1 MSLPRISIVV
11 PVYNSAP
18 FIAATLE
25 SVIAQSFCDWE
36 MVVVD
41 DGSPDAAAV
50 IVEEFCRRDPR
61 IRLVQQANQG
71 VANARNSGLAKT
83 DPRTEFVIFLDSDDM
98 WQPAALATL
107 LATLEAQPQ
116 AAGAH
121 SIARTV
127 DERGEPFQPGM
138 AEKILRQRR
147 AVVGRYV
154 EEMPLSAPTTFN
166 SLLVSCWIVTPG
178 ACLLRR
184 SFLERTG
191 GFRQAMASTEDWD
204 LWLRLARLGDLVFV
218 DQVLLDY
225 RRHAG
230 SISANH
236 RRMCE
241 SQANLFKTL
250 QRDPALTPAERWM
263 AKNIYACE
271 QRSHI
276 ARFRRLAGEKFRAG
290 DWGGAL
296 RQLGYAV
303 DYSFRLV
310 RGPRRR
316 KD

>member
-147 AVVGRYV
+147 AVQ
-154 EEMPLSAPTTFN
+154 PAAH
-166 SLLVSCWIVTPG
+166 G
-178 ACLLRR
+178 A
-184 SFLERTG
+184 G
-191 GFRQAMASTEDWD
+191 GM
-204 LWLRLARLGDLVFV
+204 
-218 DQVLLDY
+218 
-225 RRHAG
+225 
-230 SISANH
+230 
-236 RRMCE
+236 
-241 SQANLFKTL
+241 
-250 QRDPALTPAERWM
+250 LTV
-263 AKNIYACE
+263 NT
-271 QRSHI
+271 S
-276 ARFRRLAGEKFRAG
+276 RAG
-290 DWGGAL
+290 FDTWRAL
-296 RQLGYAV
+296 A
-303 DYSFRLV
+303 
-310 RGPRRR
+310 
-316 KD
+316 